1 MQLDKAN
8 RGQVV
13 RITEIPDQRIRLH
26 AIRFG
31 LAEGDVVTCQEIVPA
46 GPVVV
51 SHNKREIAIGRK
63 LAKSILVEPF
73 EVSQS

>member
-8 RGQVV
+8 KGQVV
-13 RITEIPDQRIRLH
+13 RITGIPDHRIRLH

-51 SHNKREIAIGRK
+51 RHNQREIAIGRK
-63 LAKSILVEPF
+63 LAKTISVEPF
-73 EVSQS
+73 RASQS